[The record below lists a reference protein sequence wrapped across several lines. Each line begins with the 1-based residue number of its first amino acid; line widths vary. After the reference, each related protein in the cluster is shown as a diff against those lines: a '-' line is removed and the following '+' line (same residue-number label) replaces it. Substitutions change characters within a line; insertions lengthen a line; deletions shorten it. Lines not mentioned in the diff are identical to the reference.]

1 MDQTTKWIIKKSITK
16 KSQQQS
22 QSHTKLEGINEDKGK
37 KKYNYCVHED
47 QNSICV
53 FVFVAIMYGLFWG
66 PCGVGPIRRKESYIM
81 LCVGTL
87 HINESSCRYFY
98 YYKHTHTHTHT
109 LSHSIYTVLEPVVN
123 VLYSIAIIISPFF
136 VM

>member
-1 MDQTTKWIIKKSITK
+1 MAYDWFVHCFVLLLYVWRTILYMDQTTKWIIKKSITK

-66 PCGVGPIRRKESYIM
+66 PCGVGPIRRI
-81 LCVGTL
+81 
-87 HINESSCRYFY
+87 
-98 YYKHTHTHTHT
+98 
-109 LSHSIYTVLEPVVN
+109 
-123 VLYSIAIIISPFF
+123 
-136 VM
+136 